1 MCSCKYCSLSP
12 FEQQMVERLV
22 ETADK
27 YAETLSDVMDKIEA
41 LPEEEIVRCI
51 GDGEDVVRE
60 LHEEGLLNDF
70 NDAMEGKGAFTIPDN
85 LLKGPNS
92 EIYEYFIE
100 EGIGKSA
107 QCAQTEE
114 D

>member
-1 MCSCKYCSLSP
+1 MCSCKYCSLDP

-27 YAETLSDVMDKIEA
+27 YAETWLDAMYRIQGLS
-41 LPEEEIVRCI
+41 EEEAVRCI

-60 LHEEGLLNDF
+60 LREEGLLADF